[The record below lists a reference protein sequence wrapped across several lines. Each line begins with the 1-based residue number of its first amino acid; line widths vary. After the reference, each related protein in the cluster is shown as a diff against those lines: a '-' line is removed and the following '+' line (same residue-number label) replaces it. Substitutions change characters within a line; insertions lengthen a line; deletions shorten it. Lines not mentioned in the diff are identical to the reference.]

1 MSLVPKVTQ
10 TANAEIEKR
19 DASGGRNGRESG
31 AVKLISHCSFY
42 RTKGFTAG
50 TRGSIDGEGERPGRS
65 DEVGDVSGGLA
76 FSRAADC
83 EGLEGPRVQDVDRVA
98 YVESLP

>member
-42 RTKGFTAG
+42 
-50 TRGSIDGEGERPGRS
+50 
-65 DEVGDVSGGLA
+65 V
-76 FSRAADC
+76 
-83 EGLEGPRVQDVDRVA
+83 PRVSQWGRVA
-98 YVESLP
+98 QLMAKVNDPDEAMK